1 MSKREI
7 QNKGRRPH
15 NMQTT
20 NSARFEYKRKHG
32 TNTMVWWFIE
42 HNVQNVTIESLIV
55 MKDTGYAKPDACHVQ
70 YTTTLC
76 IIFL

>member
-42 HNVQNVTIESLIV
+42 HNVQNVTIEG
-55 MKDTGYAKPDACHVQ
+55 MNR
-70 YTTTLC
+70 
-76 IIFL
+76 